1 MQNKELNVGRV
12 LALRDIRTKCNEI
25 ERVATELSKPLLED
39 LSLLP
44 VLYDA
49 YCEVYA
55 KRGYADA
62 ANLVVNRRKFL
73 MVVLYMYCPS
83 ALIGGRM
90 RPGLRQRLSEIFGI
104 NCASA
109 ISDNC
114 AGLLS
119 CYQHY
124 RDFRQD
130 VGVINRAIHHKLSTY
145 VK

>member
-1 MQNKELNVGRV
+1 MEFNVGRV
-12 LALRDIRTKCNEI
+12 LALRDIRSKGSEI
-25 ERVATELSKPLLED
+25 ERLANELSKPQLED

-44 VLYDA
+44 LLYEA
-49 YCEVYA
+49 YREVYA
-55 KRGYADA
+55 KRGNVDA
-62 ANLVVNRRKFL
+62 ANYVTNRRKFL
-73 MVVLYMYCPS
+73 MVTLYLYCPA

-90 RPGLRQRLSEIFGI
+90 RPGLRQRLSELFGI

-119 CYQHY
+119 CYQSY

-130 VGVINRAIHHKLSTY
+130 VEVINRAIQRALSLMC
-145 VK
+145 